1 MKFRLFLALVALP
14 FALVAPAAAQRM
26 ADGETLDR
34 ILPDIRAAHPGR
46 LSDAEPWIDDNG
58 RTHYRI
64 KWMTP
69 EGRILYFDADAHS
82 GRYSSSGG
90 ERDVRDGAL
99 RPNDSSRPRD
109 ENGPARPPRDENG
122 SARPARD
129 DGGRPPNDD
138 HGRRHDNW
146 NDGGPFGDPYGG
158 RGRDSSGRGGDW
170 RGNGDSRGG
179 DWRGGRGASD
189 SGGWHHHGRD

>member
-1 MKFRLFLALVALP
+1 MNFRLFLALLALP
-14 FALVAPAAAQRM
+14 FMLAAPASAQRM

-58 RTHYRI
+58 RPHYRI

-69 EGRILYFDADAHS
+69 DGRILYFDADART

-90 ERDVRDGAL
+90 ERDFRDGGP
-99 RPNDSSRPRD
+99 RPSDSPRPRD
-109 ENGPARPPRDENG
+109 DNGAARPTHDE
-122 SARPARD
+122 
-129 DGGRPPNDD
+129 GGRPSSDD
-138 HGRRHDNW
+138 RGRRHDNW
-146 NDGGPFGDPYGG
+146 NDAGPFGDPYGG
-158 RGRDSSGRGGDW
+158 RGRDGRDSSGRGGDM

-179 DWRGGRGASD
+179 DWRGGRGAGD
-189 SGGWHHHGRD
+189 NGGWNHHGRN